1 MIYRGCIFIHVKKR
15 YKQYEQISSTF
26 INYHDN
32 KQIFLRCQYRKS
44 TSGVRALV
52 SICLTA
58 ERTQTKVKIG
68 SLSPVNRSWASK
80 YDNLLSLINFLSG
93 LKQIKENSPKTQIYR
108 PRSPRDVYTSLDH
121 DIRTIF
127 GKSNGSLL
135 LVIFIYNVI
144 QIIERSFVLSDRL
157 NSCYSDRLLKL
168 KGCSI

>member
-15 YKQYEQISSTF
+15 YKQYEQISSPF

-80 YDNLLSLINFLSG
+80 YDHLLSLINFLSG
-93 LKQIKENSPKTQIYR
+93 LKQRKESARKLQI
-108 PRSPRDVYTSLDH
+108 VH
-121 DIRTIF
+121 VIRTIF
-127 GKSNGSLL
+127 GKSNGTLL
-135 LVIFIYNVI
+135 LGIFIYNVI
-144 QIIERSFVLSDRL
+144 QIIERHFVSSDRL
-157 NSCYSDRLLKL
+157 HSCYSDRLLKL

>member
-1 MIYRGCIFIHVKKR
+1 MIGYINILKIPNHTLTIDHYDMIYRDCIFIHVKKR

-80 YDNLLSLINFLSG
+80 YDHLLSLINFLSG
-93 LKQIKENSPKTQIYR
+93 LKQRKENSPKTSNITCYR
-108 PRSPRDVYTSLDH
+108 SRY
-121 DIRTIF
+121 
-127 GKSNGSLL
+127 KN
-135 LVIFIYNVI
+135 
-144 QIIERSFVLSDRL
+144 SFW
-157 NSCYSDRLLKL
+157 
-168 KGCSI
+168 